1 MKVLISASAC
11 NPYLGSEPGVG
22 WTAVCRIARDH
33 DVFILTDAINRHDWE
48 KARLEGLIPTNVQ
61 ARFIRKAT
69 KYVENRFLARL
80 QSWQWYAAYTRLVLN
95 AAQAWHEEEKF
106 DLCHQVTIA
115 ARLRDRSKLLRG
127 NSSNRP

>member
-61 ARFIRKAT
+61 ARFIAKLRNT
-69 KYVENRFLARL
+69 LRIVF
-80 QSWQWYAAYTRLVLN
+80 
-95 AAQAWHEEEKF
+95 WH
-106 DLCHQVTIA
+106 DCRVGSGMQLTPV
-115 ARLRDRSKLLRG
+115 
-127 NSSNRP
+127 SS